1 MINKKRM
8 LGMAMATLTVVG
20 SLSAGVLACT
30 NIIVGKSASVDGSVM
45 TSWTDD
51 SGSDNFKMK
60 IVPAQNWEPGS
71 MRTVLRNT
79 DYDDY
84 YQLSGGAPEYSPGEI
99 AQVEHTYAY
108 LDASYSF
115 MNENGV
121 MIAEST
127 IGGRAGMSNRAGWF
141 DIVELQRIALERATT
156 ARECVQIMGALAE
169 EYGFGIGG
177 ESLQVIDGNEA
188 WSFEIWGPGALWEP
202 GTGEPGAIWVAQRMP
217 DNQVGVYANRPRIAE
232 IDADDPDNFMLSTG
246 FFDLAIESGWWD
258 PNSGEEFIVREI
270 YGQKS
275 YSPYNARREW
285 RVLSWLAPSLELDPY
300 QEKYPFSVVPDK
312 KVSAQDIMA
321 ICRDHYEGTEFDLTK
336 GLAAGPFGSPD
347 RWGGNSSRDSK
358 VSGSAGWERAI
369 SLHRTN
375 FTTVSVARS
384 GMPAAIGS
392 LTWVGLAAPH
402 ATCFVPI
409 YAGVTSLPESYN
421 AGRRGSDYDVF
432 SRESAWWAFNV
443 VENYA
448 NVKYSYMIE
457 DIKAMQNKYESEF
470 FAMQPIIEETALNL
484 YKQDPALAI
493 DFITGYTNQCADRA
507 VNAWWDLASFL
518 FGKYNNGYTYG
529 SIEEYA
535 AGQNGYPKEW
545 LDAVDFG
552 VTCLTTPGNPA
563 DMQ

>member
-20 SLSAGVLACT
+20 TLSAGVLACT
-30 NIIVGKSASVDGSVM
+30 NLIVGKNASVDGSVM

-60 IVPAQNWEPGS
+60 IVPAQDWESGS
-71 MRTVLRNT
+71 TRTVLRNT

-84 YQLSGGAPEYSPGEI
+84 YQLADAAAEYSPGEI
-99 AQVEHTYAY
+99 PQVAHTYAY

-127 IGGRAGMSNRAGWF
+127 IGGRSGMSNRNGWF

-188 WSFEIWGPGALWEP
+188 WSFEVWGPGPLWEP
-202 GTGEPGAIWVAQRMP
+202 GTDEPGAIWVAQRMP

-232 IDADDPDNFMLSTG
+232 INADDPDNFMLSTG
-246 FFDLAIESGWWD
+246 FFNLAIESGWWN
-258 PNSGEEFIVREI
+258 PNSGEEFIVRDI
-270 YGQKS
+270 YGKKA

-312 KVSAQDIMA
+312 KVSAQDVMT

-336 GLAAGPFGSPD
+336 GLAAGAFGSPD
-347 RWGGNSSRDSK
+347 RWGGNGSKQSK
-358 VSGSAGWERAI
+358 VTGSAGWERAI

-384 GMPAAIGS
+384 GMPAEIGS

-409 YAGVTSLPESYN
+409 YAGATSLPKSYET
-421 AGRRGSDYDVF
+421 GRRGSDYDVF

-484 YKQDPALAI
+484 YNQDPALSI
-493 DFITGYTNQCADRA
+493 EFITNYTNQCADRA

-529 SIEEYA
+529 SIDNYSS
-535 AGQNGYPKEW
+535 GQNGYPQEW

-552 VTCLTTPGNPA
+552 VTCLTTPGTPA
-563 DMQ
+563 DMK